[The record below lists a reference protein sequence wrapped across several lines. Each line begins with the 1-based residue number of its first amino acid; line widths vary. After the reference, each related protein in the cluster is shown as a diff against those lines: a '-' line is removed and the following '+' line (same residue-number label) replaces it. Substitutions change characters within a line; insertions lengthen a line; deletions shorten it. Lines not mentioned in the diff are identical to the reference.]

1 MLVAVLAF
9 QPLHADGENYKEQLR
24 KQPKTLHYTDTIRSA
39 NKQQQFLR
47 AIELAPSVFVYKEIV
62 WKDASTVTVKG
73 MRFNPSMDNT
83 LKCEIVEKDPGL
95 GKRLRR
101 LNTVTRPLNGVVD
114 LTDAIMIVNHSLNN
128 TPPNFKIKVA
138 DMNGDGY
145 IDLTDAIIVVN
156 RSMGNSSHAR
166 QAFFMEFDPE

>member
-1 MLVAVLAF
+1 MRFIKYLIVMLVAVLAF

-114 LTDAIMIVNHSLNN
+114 LTVSYHRVPSGIAVDYLIQNISI
-128 TPPNFKIKVA
+128 FGI
-138 DMNGDGY
+138 G
-145 IDLTDAIIVVN
+145 
-156 RSMGNSSHAR
+156 RSS
-166 QAFFMEFDPE
+166 EKKKK

>member
-1 MLVAVLAF
+1 MRFIKYLIVTLVAVLAF

-95 GKRLRR
+95 GKRLKR
-101 LNTVTRPLNGVVD
+101 LNTVTRPPNGVVD
-114 LTDAIMIVNHSLNN
+114 LTVSYHRVPSGIAVDYLIRNISI
-128 TPPNFKIKVA
+128 FGI
-138 DMNGDGY
+138 G
-145 IDLTDAIIVVN
+145 
-156 RSMGNSSHAR
+156 RSS
-166 QAFFMEFDPE
+166 EKKKK

>member
-1 MLVAVLAF
+1 MRFIKYLIVMLVAVLAF

-114 LTDAIMIVNHSLNN
+114 LTVSYHRVPSGIAVDYLIQNISI
-128 TPPNFKIKVA
+128 FGI
-138 DMNGDGY
+138 G
-145 IDLTDAIIVVN
+145 
-156 RSMGNSSHAR
+156 RSS
-166 QAFFMEFDPE
+166 DKKKK